1 MQHFIPFTYR
11 VAPKITYMHSKLF
24 DLRWTHAPRVVV
36 SNSIFSNNIQGRG
49 KQEKGNKSYIAVVQS
64 FTVRPREYF
73 NPEGKCEDKEKL
85 TRLEGRE
92 TRRRYICQS
101 KGFQIYISQPGWVW
115 DYFRLLPLWNVLP
128 FYLDDYEVLSVSVT
142 VTFGPPRCTWL
153 DYIIHPLMMN
163 YDLLLVRYLSICSLV
178 RYSVS
183 NWYTCTLKSILRTP
197 SEGPRVKS
205 QAM

>member
-1 MQHFIPFTYR
+1 MYGVQEGAMQHFIPFTYR

-64 FTVRPREYF
+64 FTVRPREHF

-142 VTFGPPRCTWL
+142 VTFGPPAAR
-153 DYIIHPLMMN
+153 
-163 YDLLLVRYLSICSLV
+163 
-178 RYSVS
+178 
-183 NWYTCTLKSILRTP
+183 
-197 SEGPRVKS
+197 G
-205 QAM
+205 